1 MSSGIQYSGPADAE
15 YVGTRETQSMLT
27 AWRQA
32 GRHMTASPVLGA
44 RLRECTELVM
54 QVSDRPVE
62 AILGSIDSLKFRSSM
77 TLFAQITKAGD
88 VFAGALERF
97 FGGQPDEL
105 TLRQL

>member
-1 MSSGIQYSGPADAE
+1 MWFVFPQIKGLGSSEMSKRFAISSIAE
-15 YVGTRETQSMLT
+15 AKAYLN
-27 AWRQA
+27 
-32 GRHMTASPVLGA
+32 HPVLGA